1 VYIKGVSYG
10 GFEPLGR
17 GVVCSDGVAA
27 EVSGSGV
34 ELVPVTEEASVSSGM
49 VANFCR
55 TCLRAGRLIGLLQI
69 LSAGKFWGRD
79 GRRGETGG
87 GGRWAG

>member
-1 VYIKGVSYG
+1 LYIKGVSYG

-17 GVVCSDGVAA
+17 GVVCSDEVAA

-34 ELVPVTEEASVSSGM
+34 ELVPVTEEASVSSGI

-69 LSAGKFWGRD
+69 LSAGKFLGRD
-79 GRRGETGG
+79 GRRGKTGG
-87 GGRWAG
+87 GGGWMG